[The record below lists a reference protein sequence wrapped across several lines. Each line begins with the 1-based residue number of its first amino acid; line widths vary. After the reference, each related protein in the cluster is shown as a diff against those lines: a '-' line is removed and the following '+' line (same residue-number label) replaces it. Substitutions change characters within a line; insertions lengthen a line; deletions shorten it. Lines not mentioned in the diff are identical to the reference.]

1 MAVNSSSS
9 PMTNLRVI
17 FLESGVALWRHKWI
31 ALAGSWLVCLLG
43 WGAVMEMPRHY
54 ESDARAFVDVNGL
67 LTPLLRGLVVDTNT
81 AQNSDYLRQTLLS
94 RPNLEQVLHLSMLDI
109 GKSQAEKD
117 ALISNLGT
125 QVQVKA
131 QGKNL
136 FTISYTNSDPVVA
149 KNVVESLLTIFGEKA
164 ASSSRVEMEKAH
176 KFLDDQI
183 AAYEVSLRA
192 AEQRRA
198 DFQKKYA
205 NYLAEPN
212 SGVGKLQQL
221 RQASIQARLAVNQAI
236 ATRSNIEAQLKQVP
250 QFLPVASTPTV
261 GPDGRIVAGSAAAR
275 LEQAKTAYDSM
286 KSKYADKHPDM
297 IAAQKEIAR
306 LEAEVKEAKD
316 APAGGASDKAGQGP
330 TNPTYDNIRLRLV
343 DAQTAVLVAQQRLDQ
358 INGDYNDMKAV
369 SADIPDID
377 AKAKDIDR
385 DYEVIQKNHE
395 TLVQRRESATLSQ
408 AADDQADRTQFRIV
422 DPPLVP
428 LAPSSPNLPVM
439 FSLVLLVGIGAGLSV
454 PIGLELVRA
463 TFSSVMRLRGLGLP
477 VIGAV
482 TFVRRPG
489 ATRGLIARTTGV
501 LVTASALLV
510 VYGALIIFSSSGAFL

>member
-1 MAVNSSSS
+1 
-9 PMTNLRVI
+9 
-17 FLESGVALWRHKWI
+17 
-31 ALAGSWLVCLLG
+31 
-43 WGAVMEMPRHY
+43 
-54 ESDARAFVDVNGL
+54 
-67 LTPLLRGLVVDTNT
+67 
-81 AQNSDYLRQTLLS
+81 
-94 RPNLEQVLHLSMLDI
+94 MLDI
-109 GKSQAEKD
+109 GKTQTEKD
-117 ALISNLGT
+117 ALIAGLAN

-136 FTISYTNSDPVVA
+136 FTISYVNGDPVVA

-183 AAYEVSLRA
+183 AAYEVNMRA

-212 SGVGKLQQL
+212 SGVGKLQAL
-221 RQASIQARLAVNQAI
+221 RQQSVQGRLALNQAV
-236 ATRSNIEAQLKQVP
+236 ATRDNLDTQLKSIP
-250 QFLPVASTPTV
+250 QYLTVASAPTL
-261 GPDGRIVAGSAAAR
+261 GPDGRIVAGTTAAR
-275 LEQAKTAYDSM
+275 LAQAKLALESLKT
-286 KSKYADKHPDM
+286 KYNDKHPDV
-297 IAAQKEIAR
+297 IAGQKEIAK
-306 LEAEVKEAKD
+306 LEADLKEAPVTPE
-316 APAGGASDKAGQGP
+316 AMTAQQGLA
-330 TNPTYDNIRLRLV
+330 NPTYDAIRLKLV

-358 INGDYNDMKAV
+358 INTDYGDMKLV

-377 AKAKDIDR
+377 AKAKDLDR

-395 TLVQRRESATLSQ
+395 TLMQRRESANLSQ

-439 FSLVLLVGIGAGLSV
+439 FSLVLLLGIGFGVSL
-454 PIGLELVRA
+454 PIALELIRA

-489 ATRGLIARTTGV
+489 ATRGIIARATGV
-501 LVTASALLV
+501 LITASGLLV
-510 VYGALIIFSSSGAFL
+510 VYGALMIFSSSGAFL